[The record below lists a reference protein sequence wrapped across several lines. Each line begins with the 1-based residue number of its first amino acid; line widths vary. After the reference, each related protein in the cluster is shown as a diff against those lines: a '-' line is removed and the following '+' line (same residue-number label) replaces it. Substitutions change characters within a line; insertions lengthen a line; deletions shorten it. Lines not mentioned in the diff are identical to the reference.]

1 MKTSFRQHYIL
12 PLILCLLIPVLTC
25 QARSSEVDTP
35 KEQADATQ
43 PWNLTLNGGLTIHS
57 GNTRSRL
64 LHGEI
69 NFDIRLDGFI
79 LDSDFETLYG
89 RSDSEVIQKKGK
101 WANSFTRSLTKRLNL
116 FGQVLL
122 EYDAIAGITL
132 RTTTGL
138 GLRVDIHDREK
149 IKTTLTTSLNGEF
162 LNYEE
167 PAPNQQYL
175 RLHISLAMEARF
187 SETSQ
192 LKTRILYT
200 PDVADLW
207 RNYRLEADA
216 SLSMLM
222 KEPVW
227 ITLKLMDRYNN
238 LPLSAEIRKNDLT
251 LITAVEIRF

>member
-1 MKTSFRQHYIL
+1 MNIRRYHLFPWVFL
-12 PLILCLLIPVLTC
+12 FLIPVLAC
-25 QARSSEVDTP
+25 QTRENATDAAEVETG
-35 KEQADATQ
+35 ETRL
-43 PWNLTLNGGLTIHS
+43 WNLTLNGGLTVHT

-69 NFDIRLDGFI
+69 NFDIRLDGFV
-79 LDSDFETLYG
+79 LDTDFETLYG

-101 WANSFTRSLTKRLNL
+101 WASTFTRVLNKRLNL

-138 GLRVDIHDREK
+138 GLRVDIHDGKEL
-149 IKTTLTTSLNGEF
+149 KTTLTTSLNGEF
-162 LNYEE
+162 LNHED
-167 PAPNQQYL
+167 PAPSRQYL
-175 RLHISLAMEARF
+175 RIHISLAMEALF

-192 LKTRILYT
+192 LKARILYT

-222 KEPVW
+222 KKPVW
-227 ITLKLMDRYNN
+227 ITLKLKDRFNN
-238 LPLSAEIRKNDLT
+238 LPLSSQIRKNDLT
-251 LITAVEIRF
+251 FITAVEIRL

>member
-1 MKTSFRQHYIL
+1 MKNSARQHHMLPWIL
-12 PLILCLLIPVLTC
+12 FCLIPVLAC
-25 QARSSEVDTP
+25 QVGGSEVDTP
-35 KEQADATQ
+35 KDQAEATR
-43 PWNLTLNGGLTIHS
+43 PWNLALNGGLTIHG

-69 NFDIRLDGFI
+69 NFGIRLDGFI

-101 WANSFTRSLTKRLNL
+101 WANAFTRSLNRRLNL

-162 LNYEE
+162 LNYEN

-187 SETSQ
+187 SETGQ
-192 LKTRILYT
+192 LKARILYT

-222 KEPVW
+222 KKPMWVT
-227 ITLKLMDRYNN
+227 IKLKDRFNN